1 MNNDASSNK
10 LTITS
15 FFLLTFAFLV
25 YSTTGIFSKLASSQ
39 EFLSVPYFGYFALV
53 IVAIGIYALLWQMIL
68 KRIPLSRAF
77 LFKSMT
83 VIFSLTFAWLF
94 FHEQIT
100 INNIIGGGLIVV
112 GIIVNSFNVTE

>member
-1 MNNDASSNK
+1 MNNAASNK

-15 FFLLTFAFLV
+15 FFLLILAFLV

-39 EFLSVPYFGYFALV
+39 EFLSVPYIGYFALV
-53 IVAIGIYALLWQMIL
+53 IVTMGIYAFLWQLIL
-68 KRIPLSRAF
+68 KKITLSRAF

-83 VIFSLTFAWLF
+83 VIFSLSFAWLF

-100 INNIIGGGLIVV
+100 IKNIIGGGLIVV
-112 GIIVNSFNVTE
+112 GIVVNSYNVLE